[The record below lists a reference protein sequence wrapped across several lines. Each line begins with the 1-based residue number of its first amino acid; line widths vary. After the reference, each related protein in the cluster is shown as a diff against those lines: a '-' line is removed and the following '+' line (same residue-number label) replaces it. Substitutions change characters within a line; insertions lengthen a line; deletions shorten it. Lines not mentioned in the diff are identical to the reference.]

1 MTKSR
6 VIETNSGLQGDLI
19 AKDYDQIMKESRDKG
34 HLYTDEIIIFGITN
48 GKALEIGPGP
58 GYLGLEWLKKTNE
71 STLIGLDI
79 NPDMIKIAEKNAADY
94 GFLNDRAKYQ
104 VNDAKELPFEGN
116 TFDAVFTNASLHEW
130 ESAIATFNEIHRVLK
145 IDGRYFISDL
155 RRDMN
160 FIVKFL
166 MKSQTKKKEMR
177 LGFISSIKAAYTENE
192 INSILQKTKLTEYKI
207 SKNPFSLIIRGIKK
221 HQ

>member
-1 MTKSR
+1 MTKAR
-6 VIETNSGLQGDLI
+6 VIETNTGLQDELI
-19 AKDYDQIMKESRDKG
+19 VKEYDEIMKESRDKG
-34 HLYTDEIIIFGITN
+34 HLYTEEIIKFGITQ
-48 GKALEIGPGP
+48 GKVLEIGPGP
-58 GYLGLEWLKKTNE
+58 GYLGLEWLKKTSG
-71 STLIGLDI
+71 STLVGLDI
-79 NPDMIKIAEKNAADY
+79 SPGMVKIAEKNAGDY

-104 VNDAKELPFEGN
+104 VNDAKELPYEDD
-116 TFDAVFTNASLHEW
+116 TFDAVFSNASLHEW
-130 ESAIATFNEIHRVLK
+130 ESAIDTLNEIHRVLK

-177 LGFISSIKAAYTENE
+177 LGLISSINAAYTENE
-192 INSILQKTKLTEYKI
+192 IDSLLQKTKLTEYKI
-207 SKNPFSLIIRGIKK
+207 TKNPFSLIIKGIKK